1 MRGSLGSDIRRGLA
15 RPPAPPMAGR
25 AGADVL
31 EASGARVAADLRAL
45 LGDDRAV
52 LDSPLDLVRYASD
65 ASPYRLVPRVVVVAR
80 DTDDVVRLVRWAR
93 ASGHGLTFRAG
104 GTSLNGQSQS
114 DDVLVD
120 VRRHFTGAEV
130 LEDGARLRARP
141 GHITARAN
149 ALLRRHGRK
158 LGPDPASS
166 AAATIGGVVANNA
179 SGMTCGVVRNSYH
192 TLESATLVL
201 ASGTVVDTAA
211 PDADERLRAAEPE
224 LCAELDAIRR
234 DLRADAALADRI
246 RRKFSIKNTSGFHLD
261 ALLDEDS
268 NAQAL
273 RGLAVGS
280 EGTLAF
286 VADTVWRT
294 VPLGRLRTTALFRF
308 ATLHDAAAVVPG
320 LNDAGAEAVEIMD
333 AASLR
338 AAAQTAGAPAWVAG
352 LGPDSTDAAILTEVR
367 ADDDAA
373 LDAFEARARA
383 VVGRGEGTGAVP
395 GASAADG
402 VRAGAAI
409 GGDFTRDPAV
419 ADGYWAV
426 RSGLLAIIG
435 AARPDGTALITEDVV
450 VPPDRLADACGDL
463 EALLVT
469 HGFLGAVNGHASA
482 GNLHFYLYL
491 DASQPDQVATYRAFM
506 TDLVALVVD
515 RYDGSLKGEH
525 GTGRNMAPFV
535 EREWGADAVGFMWR
549 VKCALDPHGILA
561 PGVFL
566 SDDPEIAFRDLK
578 TMPTLGSEFDR
589 CIECGFCEPV
599 CPSRNLTTTPRQRI
613 VLQREM
619 ARQGWSGE
627 VEAAL
632 VDAYEYAGVNTCA
645 GDSSCAIACPVD
657 IDTGH
662 VMKQVRRDAWSP
674 TAQRVGEGLARRWGA
689 GSTAARVAV
698 GAADVVRKG
707 LGGAGSAA
715 LAGVT
720 NAGRALLGEDLVPR
734 WLDAIPG
741 PARRVPATRAT
752 QQTADAVLFAACIN
766 RIFGPPPGSRD
777 ALTVTE
783 ALVALAERAGKNLW
797 IPDDLG
803 GDCCA
808 TIWQSKGLDAGNRL
822 MAARLVEDLHR
833 WSDGGRLPVVVDAA
847 SCTLGVLEEVVPHLD
862 DAHRALHADLTV
874 LDATTW
880 VLREVVPALGEA
892 ARLGTV
898 VVHPTCSMHTL
909 GIADDLRAL
918 AAVVADDVVEPVVA
932 TCCGTAGDRAMLH
945 PELTETATLEE
956 AAEVA
961 GVAADAWVSGNR
973 TCELG
978 LEHDTGKP
986 YESVV
991 VTLERVTRPV
1001 PT

>member
-1 MRGSLGSDIRRGLA
+1 MRGSIGSDIRRGLA
-15 RPPAPPMAGR
+15 RPPAAPMPGR
-25 AGADVL
+25 ADPEVL
-31 EASGARVAADLRAL
+31 DARGSRVSAELRAL

-52 LDSPLDLVRYASD
+52 LDSPTDLVRYASD

-80 DTDDVVRLVRWAR
+80 DTDDVVRLARWAR

-130 LEDGARLRARP
+130 LDDADGSGVRLRARP

-179 SGMTCGVVRNSYH
+179 SGMTCGVVRNSYY

-201 ASGTVVDTAA
+201 VSGTVVDTAA
-211 PDADERLRAAEPE
+211 PDADQRLRAAEPA

-234 DLRADAALADRI
+234 DLRADTALADRI
-246 RRKFSIKNTSGFHLD
+246 RRKFTIKNTSGFHLD
-261 ALLDEDS
+261 AFLDEDS
-268 NAQAL
+268 NAATL

-286 VADTVWRT
+286 VAGTVWRT

-308 ATLHDAAAVVPG
+308 ATLEDAAAVVPG
-320 LNDAGAEAVEIMD
+320 LNEAGAEAVEIMD

-338 AAAQTAGAPAWVAG
+338 AAARTAGAPDWVAS
-352 LGPDSTDAAILTEVR
+352 LGPGATDAAILTEVR

-373 LDAFEARARA
+373 LAAFEARARA
-383 VVGRGEGTGAVP
+383 VVGRGEGAGPDVGGAV
-395 GASAADG
+395 
-402 VRAGAAI
+402 

-435 AARPDGTALITEDVV
+435 AARPEGTALITEDVV
-450 VPPDRLADACGDL
+450 VPPERLADACGDL
-463 EALLVT
+463 EALLVK

-482 GNLHFYLYL
+482 GNVHFYLYL

-535 EREWGADAVGFMWR
+535 EREWGADAVGYMWR
-549 VKCALDPHGILA
+549 VKRALDPHGILA

-566 SDDPEIAFRDLK
+566 SDDPEVAFRDLK
-578 TMPTLGSEFDR
+578 TMPTLGSELDR

-613 VLQREM
+613 VLEREM

-632 VDAYEYAGVNTCA
+632 VDEYEYAGVNTCA

-662 VMKQVRRDAWSP
+662 VMKQVRRDSWSP
-674 TAQRVGEGLARRWGA
+674 TAQRVGEGLARRWGVGAA
-689 GSTAARVAV
+689 GARVAV
-698 GAADVVRKG
+698 GAADVVRRG
-707 LGGAGSAA
+707 LGPAGGVGESL
-715 LAGVT
+715 LAGAT

-734 WLDAIPG
+734 WLNAIPG
-741 PARRVPATRAT
+741 PAPRVPATRAT

-766 RIFGPPPGSRD
+766 RIFGPPPGSR
-777 ALTVTE
+777 AGTLTVTQ
-783 ALVALAERAGKNLW
+783 ALVALAERAGRNLW
-797 IPDDLG
+797 IPGDLG
-803 GDCCA
+803 DDCCA

-847 SCTLGVLEEVVPHLD
+847 SCTLGVLAEVVPHLD
-862 DAHRALHADLTV
+862 DAHRVLHADLTV
-874 LDATTW
+874 VDATTW
-880 VLREVVPALGEA
+880 VRREVVPALGEH

-918 AAVVADDVVEPVVA
+918 AGAVADDVVEPVVA
-932 TCCGTAGDRAMLH
+932 TCCGTAGDRGMLH

-991 VTLERVTRPV
+991 VTLERVTRPS
-1001 PT
+1001 PG